1 MHWTEHCKI
10 HSVDI
15 AQLDTIEA
23 KRSHRA
29 QNTIPL
35 IYSWKEKIIY
45 NDNTKTKWKNK
56 SEKNISSSSEMNPCK
71 NSLIYYL
78 ESENKLEM

>member
-1 MHWTEHCKI
+1 MIK
-10 HSVDI
+10 
-15 AQLDTIEA
+15 QKL
-23 KRSHRA
+23 
-29 QNTIPL
+29 N
-35 IYSWKEKIIY
+35 EK
-45 NDNTKTKWKNK
+45 KKNK